1 MNDTVLNNLQEIR
14 ENAVMAY
21 SDRDDELDLM

>member
-1 MNDTVLNNLQEIR
+1 VNDTVLNNLQEIR